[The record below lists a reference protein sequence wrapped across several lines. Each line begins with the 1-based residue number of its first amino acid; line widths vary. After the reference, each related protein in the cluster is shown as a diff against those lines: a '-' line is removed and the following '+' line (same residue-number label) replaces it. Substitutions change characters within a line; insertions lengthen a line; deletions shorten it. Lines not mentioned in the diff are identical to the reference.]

1 MADKERHREVEKKD
15 NFFSVELFEGESIAL
30 GVEGKIVVDAY
41 VPVDC
46 TLNCYMKRKTVS
58 FSFK

>member
-1 MADKERHREVEKKD
+1 MADKVKRDVEKKE
-15 NFFSVELFEGESIAL
+15 NFFSVQLFEGENVAL
-30 GVEGKIVVDAY
+30 GVGGEIVVDAY